1 MFKMLG
7 KLVWIGLLVSLVTAA
22 CTGAT
27 PAPEPTPIPPTAT
40 AESTATPVPPTATPQ
55 PTATPVPKPRLENLR
70 FGTSVDSST
79 ASGKDAT
86 FSVGVPAIF
95 ASVDYID
102 LPANTKLT
110 WRITGPHGDEIKDE
124 ILTSAAGT
132 ASRDLF
138 GNVRKILPGKYTV
151 VVRTDKQLAS
161 ATFTVDL
168 KDLKTGDDIVVE
180 PFDDNGLGWTLAD
193 SALGTAT
200 IADGKLTLTVQ
211 RNSPITAASIASL
224 TDFDLSA
231 DILFE
236 SGPTDG
242 YVSVALRSGY
252 SLELFANARLVMTK
266 MTDVGQFE
274 AALTLDKT
282 PGFKRGDVN
291 RLRVV
296 ARGERLAVYLNDTLV
311 GSLTDQPLKT
321 GYLAFSAAMLS
332 KGTPLV
338 VSVDNVSVKVP
349 PDQVAVMPTPTK
361 GPTATPKPIGT
372 PKPTATKKAAT
383 PPLADAIK
391 NTRNAVE
398 AIGGAMDRLYHGGG
412 SESCTAFMQS
422 YFRIIGS
429 PTYDVAS
436 QPSNVQGA
444 YGQYRQAV
452 DFISGSKVTQI
463 AKVCLQGGGNIG
475 ALDFNEARQ
484 AVNTAGSWLTQA
496 LAALGL

>member
-1 MFKMLG
+1 MLTNIVRC
-7 KLVWIGLLVSLVTAA
+7 LSLLLIVTIIAG
-22 CTGAT
+22 CTSTAVT
-27 PAPEPTPIPPTAT
+27 PEPTAVPPTAT
-40 AESTATPVPPTATPQ
+40 SEPTATPVPPTATPE

-70 FGTSVDSST
+70 FGISADSST
-79 ASGKDAT
+79 ATGKDAT

-95 ASVDYID
+95 ASVDYAD
-102 LPANTKLT
+102 LAANTKLT
-110 WRITGPHGDEIKDE
+110 WRFTGPHGDEIKDE
-124 ILTSAAGT
+124 MLTSMAGT

-138 GNVRKILPGKYTV
+138 GNARKILPGKYTV

-168 KDLKTGDDIVVE
+168 KGLKTGDTMVAE
-180 PFDDNGLGWTLAD
+180 PFDDNELGWELAD

-211 RNSPITAASIASL
+211 RNSPITAASIAPL
-224 TDFDLSA
+224 ADFDLSA
-231 DILFE
+231 DVLFE

-252 SLELFANARLVMTK
+252 SMELFANARLVVTK
-266 MTDVGQFE
+266 MTDAGQFE
-274 AALTLDKT
+274 AVLTLDKV

-291 RLRVV
+291 RMRVV
-296 ARGERLAVYLNDTLV
+296 ARGERLAIYLNDTLV
-311 GSLTDQPLKT
+311 GSLTDQAHKT

-332 KGTPLV
+332 KGTPLI

-361 GPTATPKPIGT
+361 GPTAIPKPIGT
-372 PKPTATKKAAT
+372 PKPTATRKAAT

-391 NTRNAVE
+391 NTRNAIE

-412 SESCTAFMQS
+412 GESCTAFMQS
-422 YFRIIGS
+422 YFVIIGA
-429 PTYDVAS
+429 PTYDVSA

-463 AKVCLQGGGNIG
+463 AKICLQGGGNIG
-475 ALDFNEARQ
+475 ALDFNSARQ